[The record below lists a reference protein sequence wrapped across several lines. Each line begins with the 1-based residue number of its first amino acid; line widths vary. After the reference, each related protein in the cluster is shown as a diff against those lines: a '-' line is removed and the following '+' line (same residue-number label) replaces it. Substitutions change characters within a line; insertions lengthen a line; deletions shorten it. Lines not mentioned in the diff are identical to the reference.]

1 MKIIKFNKENVSD
14 KEVEDLVVK
23 SRGIIL
29 NEQGKALI
37 VKYAGLYMFPGGRIE
52 EKDLNERDALNR
64 ELQEESGISKIKFE
78 DKPFLKIESYDRN
91 YYTRRFGRNVTRLT
105 ETYFYFGKTDEQVNM
120 DKQCLTENEKKEK
133 FLISFENLSVIHYLA
148 STNKAQN
155 KKIVNFNREL
165 FTAMEEFTKYRE
177 KDEKVK

>member
-78 DKPFLKIESYDRN
+78 YKPFLKI
-91 YYTRRFGRNVTRLT
+91 
-105 ETYFYFGKTDEQVNM
+105 
-120 DKQCLTENEKKEK
+120 
-133 FLISFENLSVIHYLA
+133 
-148 STNKAQN
+148 
-155 KKIVNFNREL
+155 
-165 FTAMEEFTKYRE
+165 
-177 KDEKVK
+177 